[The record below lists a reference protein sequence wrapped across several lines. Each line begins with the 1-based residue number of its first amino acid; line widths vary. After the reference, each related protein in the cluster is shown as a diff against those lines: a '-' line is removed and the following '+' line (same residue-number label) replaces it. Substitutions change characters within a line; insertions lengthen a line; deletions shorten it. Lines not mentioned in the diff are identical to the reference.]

1 MSEEGNQKSYNVK
14 CVVVGDS
21 GTGKTCIAQRLAFN
35 NFTDN
40 PESTIGASNFTH
52 LIEFGD
58 TSLKLEIW
66 DTAGQEAYRSLNRI
80 FYKDAKIVILTY
92 DITNYESFKNIST
105 IWLPQVKEC
114 VDQNA
119 ILFICGN
126 KCDKYD
132 EEKVKED
139 EAKAYADT
147 IGAMF
152 AQTSALQS
160 IGIKEMFSAAG
171 KKYLSLIGID
181 FQEENKNET
190 VKLDKN
196 KNKKKKDK
204 DDKDGCC

>member
-1 MSEEGNQKSYNVK
+1 MSEENNQKSYNVK

-35 NFTDN
+35 NFTEN
-40 PESTIGASNFTH
+40 QESTIGVSNFTY
-52 LIEFGD
+52 LFEFGD

-92 DITNYESFKNIST
+92 DITKNESFKNIST

-114 VDQNA
+114 V
-119 ILFICGN
+119 
-126 KCDKYD
+126 
-132 EEKVKED
+132 EED
-139 EAKAYADT
+139 AKAYADT

-152 AQTSALQS
+152 AQTSALQN
-160 IGIKEMFSAAG
+160 IGIKEMFSAAA

-181 FQEENKNET
+181 FKEENNTET

-204 DDKDGCC
+204 KDDKDGCC